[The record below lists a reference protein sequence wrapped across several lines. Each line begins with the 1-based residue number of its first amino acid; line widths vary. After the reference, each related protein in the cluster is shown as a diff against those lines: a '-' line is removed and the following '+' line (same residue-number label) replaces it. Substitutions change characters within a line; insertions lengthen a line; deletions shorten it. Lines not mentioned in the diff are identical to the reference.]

1 MIAAWQ
7 RARQLPATGYLVGSQ
22 QQVLLKEATAA
33 VSRYDEEQKKN
44 EEQKKAEEDAKTR
57 AVATT
62 PQSFDGPWRKDRTAR
77 CAVASDSVSFNG
89 LTVRDGK
96 FSYTSVGRHHEET
109 CNVQINADGSFQNS
123 SCLLQ
128 VEGRFTGDLLQ
139 LNYLSP
145 SYGACTV
152 TARRGQ

>member
-7 RARQLPATGYLVGSQ
+7 RARLLPGTGYLVGSQ
-22 QQVLLKEATAA
+22 HQALLKEAAA
-33 VSRYDEEQKKN
+33 ALSRYDEEQRKN
-44 EEQKKAEEDAKTR
+44 DEQKKAEEDAKTR
-57 AVATT
+57 AAATT
-62 PQSFDGPWRKDRTAR
+62 PQSFDGPWRKDRTAH
-77 CAVASDSVSFNG
+77 CAVASDDVSFNG

-109 CNVQINADGSFQNS
+109 CHVQVNADGSFQNLN
-123 SCLLQ
+123 CLLH

-145 SYGACTV
+145 SYGACSV